1 MTVLVFMQLV
11 TCDSRSS
18 LNQAAVD
25 TGVCCSATLH
35 RSSIIAAIMKRLGE
49 DGRGPDAGGGP
60 GDDNDDD
67 GDSDASGLT
76 SAGRQVRLSSTL
88 NPDLA

>member
-1 MTVLVFMQLV
+1 
-11 TCDSRSS
+11 
-18 LNQAAVD
+18 
-25 TGVCCSATLH
+25 
-35 RSSIIAAIMKRLGE
+35 MKRLGE